1 MYHLLKL
8 SVVVLL
14 LRLLGIDD
22 NVNED
27 IRLQLWHFSK
37 LSLLHMLILEAWW
50 RYAKCYHL
58 RPIEREN

>member
-1 MYHLLKL
+1 MCHLPKL

-27 IRLQLWHFSK
+27 ILPQLWHFST
-37 LSLLHMLILEAWW
+37 LSLLHMLTPEAWW
-50 RYAKCYHL
+50 HYAECCHP